1 MFRDRG
7 ERREILFVS
16 CVGLVNNEQLMAD
29 MRDLMAL
36 IQEEYQHPV
45 DIEYTINLSETG
57 EYVINLLQCR
67 PLYIANDTQEITIPE
82 TIKKKQ
88 YSVGMPA
95 LFHGTVQ
102 GDKT

>member
-1 MFRDRG
+1 
-7 ERREILFVS
+7 
-16 CVGLVNNEQLMAD
+16 MAD